1 MNYYELKYL
10 LEYFKTKFQ
19 KFWIQRAVTPFKNQL
34 ELFIENDEKS
44 FRLIL
49 NVTPGNTALF
59 IDSFRPPKK
68 SNTQHFFAEI
78 YGVPIKDIVL
88 EVNERLISFIFEDG
102 SRLWFKLQGQKPMHY
117 YLEVELFE
125 KRLKTVMQLGIRT

>member
-68 SNTQHFFAEI
+68 QYPTFFCR
-78 YGVPIKDIVL
+78 DI
-88 EVNERLISFIFEDG
+88 RS
-102 SRLWFKLQGQKPMHY
+102 SY
-117 YLEVELFE
+117 
-125 KRLKTVMQLGIRT
+125 